1 MRLQNM
7 RHHVA
12 DLNFTYLPGD
22 GIGPEVGAA
31 SIAVLDAV
39 ADRFGHTLNIE
50 QHLVGGAAIDAGLKP
65 LPDASFE
72 SCQRTGAILLGAVGG
87 PKWDHLKG
95 EDRPELGS
103 LLPLRKRLNLYA
115 NIRPCKPYPALIDRA
130 PLKRER
136 LEGVDFVVMRELT
149 GGIYF
154 GEKGRDG
161 SPDNRGAYDE
171 CRYSEAEVRR
181 IAVKGF
187 ELAMQRRKK
196 VTSVDKSNVL
206 ETSRLWR
213 ETVIDV
219 AKEYPEVELEHLLVD
234 AMTMHMLTRGQ
245 DFDVILTENMFGDIL
260 TDEASVL
267 CGSMGVIPSASLSD
281 GRMGMFEP
289 IHGSAPDIAGQGK
302 ANPLAMILSA
312 AWMLRLTFGLDAE
325 AAAIEAAVAQALA
338 DGQTTGDLGGS
349 LSTSEVG
356 AHIVQTIS
364 KTIYHAAS

>member
-1 MRLQNM
+1 MKI
-7 RHHVA
+7 
-12 DLNFTYLPGD
+12 NFTYLPSD

-31 SIAVLDAV
+31 AITVLEAIAKKY
-39 ADRFGHTLNIE
+39 DRELE
-50 QHLVGGAAIDAGLKP
+50 SDLHLVGGAAIDAGLKP
-65 LPDASFE
+65 LPDECFASAK
-72 SCQRTGAILLGAVGG
+72 RTGAILLGAVGG

-95 EDRPELGS
+95 EERPELGS

-115 NIRPCKPYPALIDRA
+115 NIRPCKPFPALIERA

-154 GEKGRDG
+154 GDKGRDEQ
-161 SPDNRGAYDE
+161 GAYDE
-171 CRYSEAEVRR
+171 CRYSVSEVRR
-181 IAVKGF
+181 IAVKAF
-187 ELAMQRRKK
+187 DLARTRRKK

-213 ETVIDV
+213 ETVIEV
-219 AKEYPEVELEHLLVD
+219 AKDYPEVELEHLLVD
-234 AMTMHMLTRGQ
+234 AMTMHMLTRAQ
-245 DFDVILTENMFGDIL
+245 DFDVVLTENMFGDIL

-281 GRMGMFEP
+281 GEMGMYEP

-312 AWMLRLTFGLDAE
+312 AWMLRLSFGLDVE
-325 AAAIEAAVAQALA
+325 ALAIENAVAQGIAELK
-338 DGQTTGDLGGS
+338 TTADLGGN

-356 AHIVQTIS
+356 AWIS
-364 KTIYHAAS
+364 AHV

>member
-1 MRLQNM
+1 M
-7 RHHVA
+7 
-12 DLNFTYLPGD
+12 DINFTYLPGD

-31 SIAVLDAV
+31 ALEVLESV
-39 ADRFGHTLNIE
+39 ASKFGHKLTVE
-50 QHLVGGAAIDAGLKP
+50 EHLVGGAAIDAGLKP
-65 LPDASFE
+65 LPDESFE
-72 SCQRTGAILLGAVGG
+72 SCERTGAILLGAVGG

-95 EDRPELGS
+95 ADRPELGS
-103 LLPLRKRLNLYA
+103 LLPLRKNLNLYA

-154 GEKGRDG
+154 GDKGRDE
-161 SPDNRGAYDE
+161 RGAYDE
-171 CRYSEAEVRR
+171 CRYSETEVRR
-181 IAVKGF
+181 IAIKAF
-187 ELAMQRRKK
+187 DLAMTRRKK

-206 ETSRLWR
+206 EPSRLWR

-219 AKEYPEVELEHLLVD
+219 AKSYPEVELEHLLID
-234 AMTMHMLTRGQ
+234 AMTMHMLTRAQ

-281 GRMGMFEP
+281 GKMGMFEP

-312 AWMLRLTFGLDAE
+312 AWMLRLSFDLDAE
-325 AAAIEAAVAQALA
+325 ADAVERAVQAALA
-338 DGQTTGDLGGS
+338 GDHTTGDLGGG
-349 LSTSEVG
+349 LTTFAVG
-356 AHIVQTIS
+356 QWIAGHVGR
-364 KTIYHAAS
+364 

>member
-1 MRLQNM
+1 M
-7 RHHVA
+7 VEI
-12 DLNFTYLPGD
+12 NFTYLPGD

-31 SIAVLDAV
+31 SLDVLEAV
-39 ADRFGHTLNIE
+39 AAKFGHDLKAE
-50 QHLVGGAAIDAGLKP
+50 HHLVGGAAIDAGLKP
-65 LPDASFE
+65 LPDESFE

-95 EDRPELGS
+95 QDRPELGS

-115 NIRPCKPYPALIDRA
+115 NIRPCAPYPALIDRA

-136 LEGVDFVVMRELT
+136 LEGVDFIVMRELT

-154 GEKGRDG
+154 GDKGRDEK
-161 SPDNRGAYDE
+161 GAYDE

-181 IAVKGF
+181 IAIKAF
-187 ELAMQRRKK
+187 NLAMTRRKK

-213 ETVIDV
+213 ETVINV
-219 AKEYPEVELEHLLVD
+219 AKSYPEVELEHLLVD
-234 AMTMHMLTRGQ
+234 AMTMHMLTRAQ

-267 CGSMGVIPSASLSD
+267 CGSMGVIPSASVSD
-281 GRMGMFEP
+281 GRTGMFEP
-289 IHGSAPDIAGQGK
+289 IHGSAPNIAGQGK

-312 AWMLRLTFGLDAE
+312 AWMLRLSFGLETE
-325 AAAIEAAVAQALA
+325 ATTIEQAVEAALA
-338 DGQTTGDLGGS
+338 DNQTTGDLGGS
-349 LSTSEVG
+349 LSTSQVG
-356 AHIVQTIS
+356 KWI
-364 KTIYHAAS
+364 AAYVGH

>member
-1 MRLQNM
+1 MNI
-7 RHHVA
+7 
-12 DLNFTYLPGD
+12 NFTYLPGD

-31 SIAVLDAV
+31 SIAVLEAV
-39 ADRFGHTLNIE
+39 AAKFGQTLKAE
-50 QHLVGGAAIDAGLKP
+50 EHLVGGAAIDAGKKP
-65 LPDASFE
+65 LPDESFE
-72 SCQRTGAILLGAVGG
+72 SCERTGAILLGAVGG

-95 EDRPELGS
+95 AERPELGS

-115 NIRPCKPYPALIDRA
+115 NIRPCAPYPAMIERA

-154 GEKGRDG
+154 GDKGRDEQ
-161 SPDNRGAYDE
+161 GAYDM

-181 IAVKGF
+181 IAIKAF
-187 ELAMQRRKK
+187 DLAMSRRKK

-219 AKEYPEVELEHLLVD
+219 AKSYPEVELEHLLVD
-234 AMTMHMLTRGQ
+234 AMTMHMLTRAQ
-245 DFDVILTENMFGDIL
+245 DFDVVLTENMFGDIL

-312 AWMLRLTFGLDAE
+312 AWMLRLSFGLDAE
-325 AAAIEAAVAQALA
+325 ANAVEQAVEAALA
-338 DGQTTGDLGGS
+338 ENQTTGDLGGN
-349 LSTSEVG
+349 LTTPQVG
-356 AHIVQTIS
+356 EWIAQYVS
-364 KTIYHAAS
+364 R

>member
-1 MRLQNM
+1 M
-7 RHHVA
+7 A
-12 DLNFTYLPGD
+12 EINFTYLPGD

-31 SIAVLDAV
+31 SMAVLKAV
-39 ADRFGHTLNIE
+39 AEKFGHTLTAE
-50 QHLVGGAAIDAGLKP
+50 EHLVGGAAIDAGQKP
-65 LPDASFE
+65 LPDE
-72 SCQRTGAILLGAVGG
+72 SYESARRTGAILLGAVGG
-87 PKWDHLKG
+87 PKWDHLEG
-95 EDRPELGS
+95 AARPELGS

-115 NIRPCKPYPALIDRA
+115 NIRPCKPYPALIERA

-154 GEKGRDG
+154 GDKGRDQK
-161 SPDNRGAYDE
+161 GAYDE
-171 CRYSEAEVRR
+171 CRYSEAEIRR
-181 IAVKGF
+181 IAIKGF

-219 AKEYPEVELEHLLVD
+219 AKSYPEVELEHLLID
-234 AMTMHMLTRGQ
+234 AMTMHMLTRAQ
-245 DFDVILTENMFGDIL
+245 DFDVVLTENMFGDIL

-312 AWMLRLTFGLDAE
+312 AWMLRLSFGLDAE
-325 AAAIEAAVAQALA
+325 AGAIEAAVADALVES
-338 DGQTTGDLGGS
+338 QTTGDLGGH
-349 LSTSEVG
+349 LSTSHVG
-356 AHIVQTIS
+356 NWIANHVRG
-364 KTIYHAAS
+364 

>member
-1 MRLQNM
+1 MNI
-7 RHHVA
+7 
-12 DLNFTYLPGD
+12 NFTYLPGD

-31 SIAVLDAV
+31 AIEVLQAIATT
-39 ADRFGHTLNIE
+39 FEHELNIE
-50 QHLVGGAAIDAGLKP
+50 EHLIGGAAIDAGHKP
-65 LPDASFE
+65 LPDESFASCE
-72 SCQRTGAILLGAVGG
+72 RTGAILLGAVGG

-154 GEKGRDG
+154 GDKGRD
-161 SPDNRGAYDE
+161 DAGAYDE
-171 CRYSEAEVRR
+171 CRYSKAEVRR
-181 IAVKGF
+181 IAVKAF
-187 ELAMQRRKK
+187 DLAMTRRKK

-219 AKEYPEVELEHLLVD
+219 AKSYPEVELEHLLVD
-234 AMTMHMLTRGQ
+234 AMTMHMLTHAQ
-245 DFDVILTENMFGDIL
+245 SFDVVLTENMFGDIL

-312 AWMLRLTFGLDAE
+312 AWMLRLSFGLDTE
-325 AAAIEAAVAQALA
+325 AAAIESAVARALEAAQATA
-338 DGQTTGDLGGS
+338 DIGGN
-349 LSTSEVG
+349 LNTSQVG
-356 AHIVQTIS
+356 SWIADHVRG
-364 KTIYHAAS
+364 